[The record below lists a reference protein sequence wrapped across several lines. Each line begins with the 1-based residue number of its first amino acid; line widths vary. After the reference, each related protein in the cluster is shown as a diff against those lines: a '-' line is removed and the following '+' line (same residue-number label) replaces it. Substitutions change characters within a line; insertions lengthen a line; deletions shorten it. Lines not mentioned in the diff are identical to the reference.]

1 MASSARTMLDLLDQF
16 VVQIEKEEALEDRYI
31 VLVIDPQLQK
41 YYAHGPLPA
50 VLAMKTLE
58 CLQELL
64 TWRNAYQKGNRD
76 SLQALEQEFVHKL
89 KGNGNGK

>member
-1 MASSARTMLDLLDQF
+1 MTNNARTMLDLLDPF

-58 CLQELL
+58 CLQADFYKTE
-64 TWRNAYQKGNRD
+64 D
-76 SLQALEQEFVHKL
+76 CDDLQLQLVPCWKPSE
-89 KGNGNGK
+89 G

>member
-1 MASSARTMLDLLDQF
+1 MTNNARTMLDQF

-31 VLVIDPQLQK
+31 VLIVDPQLQK

-58 CLQELL
+58 CLQADFDKTEDC
-64 TWRNAYQKGNRD
+64 AD
-76 SLQALEQEFVHKL
+76 LQLQLVSCSKPEGTE
-89 KGNGNGK
+89 

>member
-1 MASSARTMLDLLDQF
+1 MTNNARTMLDLLDPF

-58 CLQELL
+58 CLQADFDKTGDCADLELQL
-64 TWRNAYQKGNRD
+64 VPCSKPEGT
-76 SLQALEQEFVHKL
+76 E
-89 KGNGNGK
+89 

>member
-1 MASSARTMLDLLDQF
+1 MPSSAREGLNRIVAQLEM
-16 VVQIEKEEALEDRYI
+16 EEALEDRYI

-58 CLQELL
+58 CLQADFYKTE
-64 TWRNAYQKGNRD
+64 D
-76 SLQALEQEFVHKL
+76 CDDLQLQLVPCWKPSE
-89 KGNGNGK
+89 G